1 MYIWFHK
8 IDFAK
13 GKFLRI
19 SSFCWGKT
27 MRKPL
32 SILKLKMIWSYSAF
46 SLCVYKKK
54 LNLHFVKPKPG
65 KTSFPLIFS
74 PYHTHMIRRNFT
86 RNANF
91 FIWEKLA
98 ESMVR
103 HCVLKTSHPERF
115 WHFGNFV
122 ARWLDNC
129 YIWKSFMCI
138 SRRFIYCFLPASTW
152 YKRVPLIYLI

>member
-1 MYIWFHK
+1 MISQNRFCK
-8 IDFAK
+8 RK
-13 GKFLRI
+13 GYLNIF
-19 SSFCWGKT
+19 WGKT
-27 MRKPL
+27 TRKLL
-32 SILKLKMIWSYSAF
+32 SILKLKMIWTYL
-46 SLCVYKKK
+46 LCLLCIKS
-54 LNLHFVKPKPG
+54 NWICKPG
-65 KTSFPLIFS
+65 KTCFPLDIF
-74 PYHTHMIRRNFT
+74 PHIIQMIRRNFT

-138 SRRFIYCFLPASTW
+138 SRRFIYCFLSASTW